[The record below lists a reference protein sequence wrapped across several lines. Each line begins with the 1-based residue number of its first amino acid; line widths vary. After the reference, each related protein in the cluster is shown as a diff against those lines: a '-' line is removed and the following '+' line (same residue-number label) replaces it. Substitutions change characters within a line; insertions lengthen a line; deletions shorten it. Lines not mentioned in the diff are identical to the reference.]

1 MSPDARRLALPCA
14 LLTLLLAAGCA
25 GKESADASAKPGAP
39 EGVEEAN
46 VRTIA
51 ETTQAIYGSLR
62 IAVGYVHKGE
72 FADESGAKKE
82 GLVAGMQLLR
92 RGVAEKVEVHEGQRV
107 AGEPA
112 FVVEQI
118 KGGLKGVVR
127 VRFDT
132 PPPAP

>member
-62 IAVGYVHKGE
+62 VAVGYVHKG
-72 FADESGAKKE
+72 AYTDESGAKKE
-82 GLVAGMQLLR
+82 GLVAGLQLLR
-92 RGVAEKVEVHEGQRV
+92 RGVSEKIEVHEGQRV

-118 KGGLKGVVR
+118 KSGFKGTVR
-127 VRFDT
+127 LRFET
-132 PPPAP
+132 PPAAR